1 MFPVKKENSLIV
13 PDTGFGIYVHWP
25 FCKAKCPYCDFNSH
39 VSETIDHDA
48 WLKAFE
54 KALDYYY
61 PHVKNKTVTSVFFGG
76 GTPSLMKPETVSGIL
91 NKIKN
96 DYNCVPDMEVT
107 LEANPTSV
115 EADKFKNFAKA
126 GVNRVSI
133 GVQSFNEKDLKFLGR
148 EHNVDEATKAI
159 NLARD
164 NFERFSFDLIYARPE
179 QTLKQWEEELLRA
192 LDFAVGHISLYQLT
206 IEQGTAFYTRYNR
219 GEFKLPEDNLAS
231 DFYDLTKSILEDRGL
246 YNYEVSNYARK
257 GHESRHNLTY
267 WRYGDYLGVGAGAHG
282 RFLSELDGNKYATV
296 EHRAPQIWLENTLNN
311 GSAIKTMEEL
321 DKTTQAFETLLMGLR
336 LDEGI
341 FFENLEKNT
350 NLQLFD
356 FIDKN
361 KCLSLQSE
369 GLLEFDNQKIRLT
382 FEGRKRLNS
391 VLEYLIPSD
400 IT

>member
-1 MFPVKKENSLIV
+1 MLLSEKENSVIV
-13 PDTGFGIYVHWP
+13 PEQGFGIYVHWP

-39 VSETIDHDA
+39 VSEKIDHEQ
-48 WLKAFE
+48 WWKAFE
-54 KALDYYY
+54 KALDYYH

-76 GTPSLMKPETVSGIL
+76 GTPSLMEPKTVENIL
-91 NKIKN
+91 NKIQK
-96 DYNCVPDMEVT
+96 DYACSADMEVT

-115 EADKFKNFAKA
+115 EAEKFKNFAKA

-148 EHNVDEATKAI
+148 EHTVDEATKAI
-159 NLARD
+159 NLARE

-179 QTLKQWEEELLRA
+179 QTLKQWEDELTKA
-192 LDFAVGHISLYQLT
+192 LEFAVGHISLYQLT

-231 DFYDLTKSILEDRGL
+231 DFYDLTKGILEDRGL
-246 YNYEVSNYARK
+246 YNYEVSNYAKK

-282 RFLSELDGNKYATV
+282 RFLSGLDGEKYATV
-296 EHRAPQIWLENTLNN
+296 EYRAPQIWLENTLNN
-311 GSAIKTMEEL
+311 GSAIKSMEIL
-321 DKTTQAFETLLMGLR
+321 DKTTQVLESLIMGLR
-336 LDEGI
+336 LDEGVFYKNI
-341 FFENLEKNT
+341 EKIIDS
-350 NLQLFD
+350 QLFD

-361 KCLSLQSE
+361 KVKPLETE
-369 GLLEFDNQKIRLT
+369 GLLDSSEERIRLT

-391 VLEYLIPSD
+391 ILSHLIQGHV
-400 IT
+400 T